1 MSFVSG
7 SVKIN
12 YMHLSLLICVSN
24 VCREGTHNFCSS
36 ARVAKHA
43 TGNTAWE
50 QLTGSVWFLSLSLP
64 NTPCKK
70 PCVFLCILQHPDK
83 VIHILHSKHILIK
96 LILAQVHGSSSF
108 GIEQR
113 SGQNVCL
120 VVGWG
125 SPCATLLCT
134 CRNQANTSSH
144 IRFDFSSC
152 FCTFWATLLCCYA
165 QYVIIVNCIYSNL
178 QL

>member
-83 VIHILHSKHILIK
+83 VIHILHSKHILIT

-125 SPCATLLCT
+125 SPCNPFMHLQESGQHLKPHTVWLFIMFLHVLSNVVMLLRT
-134 CRNQANTSSH
+134 
-144 IRFDFSSC
+144 I
-152 FCTFWATLLCCYA
+152 CYH
-165 QYVIIVNCIYSNL
+165 S
-178 QL
+178 